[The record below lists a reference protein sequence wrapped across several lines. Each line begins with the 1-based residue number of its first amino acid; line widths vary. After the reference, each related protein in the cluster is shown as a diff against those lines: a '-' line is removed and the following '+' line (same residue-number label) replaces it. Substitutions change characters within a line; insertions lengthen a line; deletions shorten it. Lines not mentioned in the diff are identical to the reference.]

1 MNEEFMNEAIRLAE
15 ECARLGEVPIGA
27 VVVKR
32 FPDGERIVGRGA
44 NSRESRKTA
53 LGHAEL
59 SAIADACKSLGG
71 WRLHNCDL
79 YVTLEPCP
87 MCSGAAVNA
96 RIDNVYFGA
105 YDKKNG
111 CGGSVMD
118 MSEQPFTHRPNF
130 VGGIME
136 EECAELLRKFF
147 RELRKEKKHMDINM
161 IKADTDEQ
169 LLTVSRLADEIWH
182 EYFPCILTAEQIDY
196 MVEKFQS
203 FPAMKSQVEKGYSY
217 YIISRNGEYLGYTA
231 VCPEEDGLFLSKLY
245 IKKENRG
252 KGYARQAFEFLKKLC
267 AEKGYKFIRLTVNK
281 YNADT
286 IAVYEKLG
294 FELLRSEVTDIGN
307 GYVMDDFVYI
317 YNMKG

>member
-1 MNEEFMNEAIRLAE
+1 M
-15 ECARLGEVPIGA
+15 LGEVPIGA

-44 NSRESRKTA
+44 NSRESQKTA

-71 WRLHNCDL
+71 WRLHSCDL

-105 YDKKNG
+105 YDRKNG

-118 MSEQPFTHRPNF
+118 MSKQPFTHKPNF

-136 EECAELLRKFF
+136 EECAALLQNFF
-147 RELRKEKKHMDINM
+147 RDLRKEKKHMDINM

-169 LLTVSRLADEIWH
+169 LLSVSRLADEIWH
-182 EYFPCILTAEQIDY
+182 EYFPCILTAGQIDY

-203 FPAMKSQVEKGYSY
+203 FPAMKAQVEKGYSY
-217 YIISRNGEYLGYTA
+217 YIISKNGEYLGYTGI
-231 VCPEEDGLFLSKLY
+231 CPEEDGLFLSKLY
-245 IKKENRG
+245 LKKEFRG

-267 AEKGYKFIRLTVNK
+267 AEKGYKYIRLTVNK
-281 YNADT
+281 HNADT
-286 IAVYEKLG
+286 IAVYKKLG

-307 GYVMDDFVYI
+307 GYVMDDYVYI

>member
-1 MNEEFMNEAIRLAE
+1 MNEAIRLAR
-15 ECARLGEVPIGA
+15 ECAADGEVPIGA

-32 FPDGERIVGRGA
+32 SPDGERIVGRGA

-59 SAIADACKSLGG
+59 SAIAEACETLGG
-71 WRLHNCDL
+71 WRLRNCDL

-111 CGGSVMD
+111 CGGSVLD
-118 MSEQPFTHRPNF
+118 MSKQPFTHKPNF
-130 VGGIME
+130 IGGIME
-136 EECAELLRKFF
+136 NECAELLREFF
-147 RELRKEKKHMDINM
+147 RHLREEKKDMDINM

-169 LLTVSRLADEIWH
+169 LLSVSRLADEIWH
-182 EYFPCILTAEQIDY
+182 EYFPCILTAGQIDY

-203 FPAMKSQVEKGYSY
+203 FPAMKNQVSSGYSY

-231 VCPEEDGLFLSKLY
+231 ICPEEDGLFLSKLY
-245 IKKENRG
+245 LKKEYRG

-267 AEKGYKFIRLTVNK
+267 ARRGYKFIRLTVNK

-286 IAVYEKLG
+286 IAVYERLG

-317 YNMKG
+317 YHI